1 MLTNKELGNL
11 YITQAKFRNW
21 PQIAGMMTA
30 CQKGENIFNHPAII
44 SRCDEDGELEISDG
58 HHRLMAKYLSG
69 QSLADSEYTL
79 VSGPPIRSR
88 YGRIKEYRNKN
99 EQDSV

>member
-1 MLTNKELGNL
+1 
-11 YITQAKFRNW
+11 
-21 PQIAGMMTA
+21 
-30 CQKGENIFNHPAII
+30 
-44 SRCDEDGELEISDG
+44 
-58 HHRLMAKYLSG
+58 MAKYLSG